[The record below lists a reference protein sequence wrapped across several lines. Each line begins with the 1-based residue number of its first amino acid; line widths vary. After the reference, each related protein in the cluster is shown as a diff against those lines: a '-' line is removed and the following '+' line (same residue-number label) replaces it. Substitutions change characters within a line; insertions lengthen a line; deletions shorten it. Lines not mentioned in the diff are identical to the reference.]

1 MPPRKVKSKKFV
13 LDTNVILHDS
23 TCIYKFGT
31 NHIIIPITVL
41 EELDQFKKGDSV
53 LNYNARN
60 FLRELDSIS
69 GPKLF
74 NGGAK
79 IGKGC
84 GKISVRLESDFCDE
98 LLKNFSRDKPDH
110 HILNIAFS
118 LMNEEPQS
126 QVILVTKDVNLRMK
140 AKAVGLLSEDYTSD
154 HVRDPKKLYS
164 GHRVFEGVS
173 EELVDSVYKFDY
185 EITPE
190 SLDYEK
196 TNLLLPNEYAIVKSI
211 EGKSAL
217 CMRCGDKNYLKRVFK
232 NSASKI
238 VPRNAEQAFALDALT
253 DRNIPLVTVTGKAGT
268 GKTLLAIAA
277 ALEKKRYY
285 RQIFISRPAIPLS
298 NRDIGYLPGDI
309 NSKLNPYMQP
319 IYDNIGVIMNNGF
332 SENKN
337 QKSFHD
343 LVEEEKIVVSPL
355 SYIRGR
361 SLVKIFFIVDEAQN
375 LTPGEVKTIVTRA
388 GQGAKIVF
396 TGDVFQI
403 DHPYLNTS
411 SNGLSYLIDKMA
423 GNQMYAHINLEKG
436 ERSELAEAAADI
448 L

>member
-1 MPPRKVKSKKFV
+1 MLLKQVKPKKFV

-23 TCIYKFGT
+23 TCIYKFGS
-31 NHIIIPITVL
+31 NHIVIPITVL

-60 FLRELDSIS
+60 FLRELDAVS

-84 GKISVRLESDFCDE
+84 GKISVRLESGFCDE

-118 LMNEEPQS
+118 LMNEEPES
-126 QVILVTKDVNLRMK
+126 QVVLVTKDVNLRMK
-140 AKAVGLLSEDYTSD
+140 AKAVGLVSEDYTND

-164 GHRVFEGVS
+164 GHRFLEGVS
-173 EELVDSVYKFDY
+173 GELVDSVYKSDY

-190 SLDYEK
+190 SPDYEEI
-196 TNLLLPNEYAIVKSI
+196 NRLLPNQYAVLKSA

-217 CMRCGDKNYLKRVFK
+217 CMRCGNRNYLKRVFK
-232 NSASKI
+232 NSACRI
-238 VPRNAEQAFALDALT
+238 TARNAEQAFALDALA

-268 GKTLLAIAA
+268 GKTLLAIAS
-277 ALEKKRYY
+277 ALESKHCY

-319 IYDNIGVIMNNGF
+319 IFDNIGVIMNNGF
-332 SENKN
+332 SEDRK
-337 QKSFHD
+337 QKSFHE
-343 LVEEEKIVVSPL
+343 LIEEEKIVVSPL

-388 GQGAKIVF
+388 GQGVKIVF

-403 DHPYLNTS
+403 DHPYLDTS
-411 SNGLSYLIDKMA
+411 SNGLSYLIEKMA
-423 GNQMYAHINLEKG
+423 GNPMYAHINLEKG